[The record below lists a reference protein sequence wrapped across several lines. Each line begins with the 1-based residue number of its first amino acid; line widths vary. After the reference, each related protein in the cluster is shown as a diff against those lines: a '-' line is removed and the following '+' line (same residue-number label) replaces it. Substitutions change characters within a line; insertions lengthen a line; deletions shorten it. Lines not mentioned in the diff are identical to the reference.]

1 MHYLYK
7 VVHNFYVWERGQ
19 MDIISLLYKQGK
31 LIGYK
36 VLDSYIPE
44 GSCEDNKVRD
54 IYLSEKESSIN
65 KKGLTRYTKI
75 DTETNKRISK
85 ASIVILSRYYDNAEE
100 LQFIVSNCYG
110 VTRVMSLDNVIDTG
124 NKYGIANIDIK
135 ILKQLQMELRSLN
148 KEQISAVMDNSNILK
163 IVAGAGT
170 GKTKVMAVKIM
181 VLLATNI
188 APSNILCITFTNKAS
203 NELRTRLYRRGI
215 KGVNIRTIH
224 SECLR
229 LIREDREVEIV
240 SDTNENRNRYNIIS
254 ISDIQEVAIEL
265 LESKGI
271 DSKYEYILVDE
282 FQDTDKY
289 EMEIILR
296 LMNKDTRLVVVG
308 DTDQMI
314 YRFKGV
320 ESHIMDLERYFS
332 TGIKEITLTE
342 NYRCTMEILNTAK
355 YLVQFIDNTQRY
367 TVAQKSGVRPRVLL
381 GIQEMDLAK
390 QIVNEI
396 DTLRN
401 NGIDYKDIGI
411 LYRSRADNTPQQV
424 KALLGSKGIP
434 IADKGITDRDKK
446 ELSKKI
452 KKAIQEQLFEDIEI
466 TEINECMFGKGSI
479 RNEGEERAIYTKGK
493 MGSSFIEFEGDT
505 EVNFTHH
512 RDKGNKARRVNQ
524 RKNKKQAPIRETGTP
539 KDKISNAIDLGKLK
553 KIISQ
558 VSMPYGLIGDELG
571 ILLETSEDVD
581 SAYNEVIDYLDTSN
595 GLGEKEG
602 IHIMTIHKSKGLE
615 FKYVFIV
622 DIDNGHFPL
631 QGETLEDEIRLA
643 YVAYTRAKEGL
654 YLCCNDV
661 NNHKPSVF
669 ITMPYDGQFIVG
681 DSTYAKNSRY
691 YSVTAMDYLRRM

>member
-1 MHYLYK
+1 
-7 VVHNFYVWERGQ
+7 
-19 MDIISLLYKQGK
+19 MDIVSLLYKQGV

-36 VLDSYIPE
+36 VLSSYIPE
-44 GSCEDNKVRD
+44 GSCEDNEVRD
-54 IYLSEKESSIN
+54 IYLSEKESDIN
-65 KKGLTRYTKI
+65 TKGLTKYTKI

-85 ASIVILSRYYDNAEE
+85 ASIVILSRYYGNADE

-110 VTRVMSLDNVIDTG
+110 VTRIMSLDNVIDTG

-135 ILKQLQMELRSLN
+135 VLKQLQVELRSLN
-148 KEQISAVMDNSNILK
+148 KEQTSAVMDNSSILK

-170 GKTKVMAVKIM
+170 GKTRVMAVKVM

-203 NELRTRLYRRGI
+203 NELRTRLYRSGV

-240 SDTNENRNRYNIIS
+240 SDTNENRNKYNIIS
-254 ISDIQEVAIEL
+254 IGDIQEVAIEL

-282 FQDTDKY
+282 FQDTDRY
-289 EMEIILR
+289 EMEIILG

-320 ESHIMDLERYFS
+320 ESHIMELERYFN
-332 TGIKEITLTE
+332 TGIKEVVLTE

-367 TVAQKSGVRPRVLL
+367 TVAQKSGARPRILL
-381 GIQEMDLAK
+381 GIQEMDLAR
-390 QIVNEI
+390 QIANEI
-396 DTLRN
+396 DTLKS

-411 LYRSRADNTPQQV
+411 LYRSRADSTPQQV
-424 KALLGSKGIP
+424 KALLSSKGIP
-434 IADKGITDRDKK
+434 IADKGITNRDKK

-452 KKAIQEQLFEDIEI
+452 KKAIQEQLFKDIEI
-466 TEINECMFGKGSI
+466 TDISECMFGKGSI
-479 RNEGEERAIYTKGK
+479 RNEGEERAVYTNGK

-512 RDKGNKARRVNQ
+512 RDKRNKTRRVNQ
-524 RKNKKQAPIRETGTP
+524 RENKNQAPIRETGTP
-539 KDKISNAIDLGKLK
+539 KDKISNAVDLYKLK

-558 VSMPYGLIGDELG
+558 VSEPYELIGNELSM
-571 ILLETSEDVD
+571 LLDTSEDVD

-615 FKYVFIV
+615 FKYVFIL

-661 NNHKPSVF
+661 DKYKPSVF
-669 ITMPYDGQFIVG
+669 VTMPYDSQFIVG
-681 DSTYAKNSRY
+681 DNTYAKNSRY
-691 YSVTAMDYLRRM
+691 YSITAMDYLRKMIP